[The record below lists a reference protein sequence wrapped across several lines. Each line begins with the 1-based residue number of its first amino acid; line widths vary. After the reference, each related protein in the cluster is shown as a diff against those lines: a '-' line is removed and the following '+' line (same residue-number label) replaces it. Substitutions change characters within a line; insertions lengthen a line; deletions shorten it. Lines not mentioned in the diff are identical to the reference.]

1 VEVTKLDGTAI
12 PKDGTRYT
20 ITTLD
25 FVIYGGDGYVNV
37 FSPDQAKVQGALL
50 DLFVDALKAD
60 LAAGKVTQVPAADGR
75 IKKVA

>member
-1 VEVTKLDGTAI
+1 
-12 PKDGTRYT
+12 
-20 ITTLD
+20 
-25 FVIYGGDGYVNV
+25 VNV